1 MKKDIETFQVQKNVE
16 NASDITF
23 ELLAQMKRIPCGKR
37 VFEAFF
43 FEKPEQNVKMHFI
56 IPTNIQML

>member
-43 FEKPEQNVKMHFI
+43 FEKPERNVKCI
-56 IPTNIQML
+56 L